1 MKFNQVLSGAFVAAL
16 FAVISMPVSADII
29 FDFADADQ
37 TGPINNGRIGT
48 TINGVNIAD
57 GTDSSLTLT
66 TEDVIDGALSLRN
79 GDTGIAA
86 RRGGQ
91 PALGITDNHFDP
103 NESYVFS
110 LSQDATLTTIVLDS
124 FSNGNNFTVSSGGTT
139 IALTD
144 LAGLNNS
151 ATGFAGLDVIAGE
164 DVTFTF
170 VGSGPGLVRV
180 ANFEV
185 ELASASVPEP
195 SSLALIALGS
205 VGMIA
210 RRRRA

>member
-37 TGPINNGRIGT
+37 TGPINNGPIGT

-66 TEDVIDGALSLRN
+66 TEDVIDGGLSLRN

-139 IALTD
+139 IAL
-144 LAGLNNS
+144 AGLNNS

-170 VGSGPGLVRV
+170 VGGGPGLVRV

-185 ELASASVPEP
+185 ELASVPEP

>member
-29 FDFADADQ
+29 FDFADAVQ
-37 TGPINNGRIGT
+37 TGPINNGPIGT

-66 TEDVIDGALSLRN
+66 TEDVIDGMLSLRN
-79 GDTGIAA
+79 GDTGISA

-124 FSNGNNFTVSSGGTT
+124 FSDGNNFTVSSGETT
-139 IALTD
+139 IAL
-144 LAGLNNS
+144 AALNNS
-151 ATGFAGLDVIAGE
+151 DTGFAGLDVIAGE

-185 ELASASVPEP
+185 ELASVPEP

>member
-29 FDFADADQ
+29 FDFADAVQ
-37 TGPINNGRIGT
+37 TGPINNGPIGT

-66 TEDVIDGALSLRN
+66 TQDVIDGALSLRN

-124 FSNGNNFTVSSGGTT
+124 FSDGNNFTVSSGGTT
-139 IALTD
+139 IG

-170 VGSGPGLVRV
+170 VGGGPGLVRV

-185 ELASASVPEP
+185 ELASVPEP

>member
-16 FAVISMPVSADII
+16 FAVISMPVSAEII
-29 FDFADADQ
+29 FDFADAVQ
-37 TGPINNGRIGT
+37 TGPINNGPIGT

-66 TEDVIDGALSLRN
+66 TQDVIDGALSLRN

-124 FSNGNNFTVSSGGTT
+124 FSDGNNFTVSSGGTT
-139 IALTD
+139 IG

-170 VGSGPGLVRV
+170 VGGGPGLVRV

-185 ELASASVPEP
+185 ELASVPEP

>member
-37 TGPINNGRIGT
+37 TGPIDNGGIGT

-66 TEDVIDGALSLRN
+66 TEDVIDGGLSLRN

-91 PALGITDNHFDP
+91 PALGITDNHFDA

-124 FSNGNNFTVSSGGTT
+124 FSDGNNFTVSSGETT
-139 IALTD
+139 IAL
-144 LAGLNNS
+144 AALNNS
-151 ATGFAGLDVIAGE
+151 DTGFAGLDVIAGE

-185 ELASASVPEP
+185 ELASVPEP

>member
-1 MKFNQVLSGAFVAAL
+1 MKFKQVLSGAFVAAL

-37 TGPINNGRIGT
+37 TGPINNGPIGT

-124 FSNGNNFTVSSGGTT
+124 FSDGNNFTVSSGGTT
-139 IALTD
+139 IA

-185 ELASASVPEP
+185 ELASVPEP

>member
-16 FAVISMPVSADII
+16 FAVISMPVSAEII
-29 FDFADADQ
+29 FDFADAVQ
-37 TGPINNGRIGT
+37 TGPIDNGPIGT

-66 TEDVIDGALSLRN
+66 TEDVIDGMLSLRN
-79 GDTGIAA
+79 GDTGISA

-124 FSNGNNFTVSSGGTT
+124 FSTGNNFTVSSGETT
-139 IALTD
+139 IAL
-144 LAGLNNS
+144 AALNNS
-151 ATGFAGLDVIAGE
+151 DTGFAGLDVIAGE

-170 VGSGPGLVRV
+170 VGGGPGLVRV

-185 ELASASVPEP
+185 ELASVPEP

>member
-1 MKFNQVLSGAFVAAL
+1 MKFKQVLSGAFVAAL

-29 FDFADADQ
+29 FDFADAGQ
-37 TGPINNGRIGT
+37 TGPINNGPIGT
-48 TINGVNIAD
+48 TINGVNTAD

-66 TEDVIDGALSLRN
+66 TQDVIDGALSLRN

-124 FSNGNNFTVSSGGTT
+124 FSAGNNFTVSSGGTT
-139 IALTD
+139 IG

-170 VGSGPGLVRV
+170 VSGGPALVRV

>member
-29 FDFADADQ
+29 FDFADAVQ
-37 TGPINNGRIGT
+37 TGPINNGPIGT

-79 GDTGIAA
+79 GDTGISA

-124 FSNGNNFTVSSGGTT
+124 FSDGNNFTVSSGGTT
-139 IALTD
+139 IG

-170 VGSGPGLVRV
+170 VGSGPSLVRV

-185 ELASASVPEP
+185 ELASVPEP

>member
-29 FDFADADQ
+29 FDFADAVQ
-37 TGPINNGRIGT
+37 TGPINNGPIGT

-66 TEDVIDGALSLRN
+66 TEDVIDGMLSLRN
-79 GDTGIAA
+79 GDTGISA

-124 FSNGNNFTVSSGGTT
+124 FSDGNNFTVSSGGTT
-139 IALTD
+139 IG

-170 VGSGPGLVRV
+170 VGGGPGLVRV

-185 ELASASVPEP
+185 ELASVPEP

>member
-1 MKFNQVLSGAFVAAL
+1 MKFKQVLSGAFVAAL

-37 TGPINNGRIGT
+37 TGPINNGPIGT

-124 FSNGNNFTVSSGGTT
+124 FSDGNNFTVSSGGTT
-139 IALTD
+139 IG

-170 VGSGPGLVRV
+170 VGGGPALVRV

>member
-37 TGPINNGRIGT
+37 TGPIDNGGIGT

-66 TEDVIDGALSLRN
+66 TEDVIDGGLSLRN

-91 PALGITDNHFDP
+91 PALGITDNHFDA

-124 FSNGNNFTVSSGGTT
+124 FSDGNNFTVSSGGTT
-139 IALTD
+139 IG

-170 VGSGPGLVRV
+170 VGGGPGLVRV

-185 ELASASVPEP
+185 ELASVPEP

>member
-29 FDFADADQ
+29 FDFADAVQ
-37 TGPINNGRIGT
+37 TGPINNGPIGT

-66 TEDVIDGALSLRN
+66 TEDVIDGGLSLRN

-139 IALTD
+139 IAL
-144 LAGLNNS
+144 AGLNNS

-170 VGSGPGLVRV
+170 VGGGPGLVRV

-185 ELASASVPEP
+185 ELASVPEP

>member
-29 FDFADADQ
+29 FDFADAVQ
-37 TGPINNGRIGT
+37 TGPINNGPIGT

-66 TEDVIDGALSLRN
+66 TQDVIDGALSLRD

-124 FSNGNNFTVSSGGTT
+124 FSTGNNFTVSSGGTT
-139 IALTD
+139 IA

-170 VGSGPGLVRV
+170 VGGGPGLVRV

-185 ELASASVPEP
+185 ELASVPEP

>member
-16 FAVISMPVSADII
+16 FAVISMPVSAEII
-29 FDFADADQ
+29 FDFADAVQ
-37 TGPINNGRIGT
+37 TGPINNGPIGT

-66 TEDVIDGALSLRN
+66 TQDVIDGALSLRD

-124 FSNGNNFTVSSGGTT
+124 FSTGNNFTVSSGGTT
-139 IALTD
+139 IA

-185 ELASASVPEP
+185 ELASVPEP

>member
-1 MKFNQVLSGAFVAAL
+1 MKFKQVLSGAFVAAL
-16 FAVISMPVSADII
+16 FAVISMPVSAEII
-29 FDFADADQ
+29 FDFADAVQ
-37 TGPINNGRIGT
+37 TGPINNGPIGT

-66 TEDVIDGALSLRN
+66 TQDVIDGALSLRN

-124 FSNGNNFTVSSGGTT
+124 FSTGNNFTVSSGGTT
-139 IALTD
+139 IA

-170 VGSGPGLVRV
+170 VGGGPGLVRV

-185 ELASASVPEP
+185 ELASVPEP

>member
-37 TGPINNGRIGT
+37 TGPIDNGGIGT

-66 TEDVIDGALSLRN
+66 TEDVIDGMLSLRN
-79 GDTGIAA
+79 GDTGISA

-91 PALGITDNHFDP
+91 PALGITDNHFDA

-124 FSNGNNFTVSSGGTT
+124 FSDGNNFTVSSGGTT
-139 IALTD
+139 IG

-170 VGSGPGLVRV
+170 VGGGPGLVRV

-185 ELASASVPEP
+185 ELASVPEP

>member
-1 MKFNQVLSGAFVAAL
+1 MKFKQVLSGAFVAAL

-37 TGPINNGRIGT
+37 TGPIDNGGIGT

-79 GDTGIAA
+79 GDTGISA

-124 FSNGNNFTVSSGGTT
+124 FSDGNNFTVSSGGTT
-139 IALTD
+139 IG

-170 VGSGPGLVRV
+170 VGGGPALVRV

>member
-37 TGPINNGRIGT
+37 TGPIDNGGIGT

-66 TEDVIDGALSLRN
+66 TEDVIDGMLSLRN

-124 FSNGNNFTVSSGGTT
+124 FSDGNNFTVSSGETT
-139 IALTD
+139 IAL
-144 LAGLNNS
+144 AALNNS
-151 ATGFAGLDVIAGE
+151 DTGFAGLDVIAGE

-185 ELASASVPEP
+185 ELASVPEP

>member
-37 TGPINNGRIGT
+37 TGPINNGPIGT

-66 TEDVIDGALSLRN
+66 TEDVIDGMLSLRN
-79 GDTGIAA
+79 GDTGISA

-124 FSNGNNFTVSSGGTT
+124 FSVGNNFTVSSGETT
-139 IALTD
+139 IAL
-144 LAGLNNS
+144 AALNNS
-151 ATGFAGLDVIAGE
+151 DTGFAGLDVIAGE

-170 VGSGPGLVRV
+170 VGSGPSLVRV

-185 ELASASVPEP
+185 ELASVPEP

>member
-1 MKFNQVLSGAFVAAL
+1 MKFKQVLSGAFVAAL

-29 FDFADADQ
+29 FDFADAGQ
-37 TGPINNGRIGT
+37 TGPINNGPIGT

-66 TEDVIDGALSLRN
+66 TQDVIDGALSLRN

-124 FSNGNNFTVSSGGTT
+124 FSAGNNFTVSSGGTT
-139 IALTD
+139 IG

-151 ATGFAGLDVIAGE
+151 DTGFAGLDVIAGE

-170 VGSGPGLVRV
+170 VGGGPALVRV

>member
-16 FAVISMPVSADII
+16 FAVISMPVSAEII
-29 FDFADADQ
+29 FDFADAVQ
-37 TGPINNGRIGT
+37 TGPIDNGPIGT

-66 TEDVIDGALSLRN
+66 TEDVIDGGLSLRN

-124 FSNGNNFTVSSGGTT
+124 FSTGNNFTVSSGETT
-139 IALTD
+139 IAL
-144 LAGLNNS
+144 AALNNS
-151 ATGFAGLDVIAGE
+151 DTGFAGLDVIAGE

-170 VGSGPGLVRV
+170 VGGGPGLVRV

-185 ELASASVPEP
+185 ELASVPEP

>member
-29 FDFADADQ
+29 FDFADAVQ
-37 TGPINNGRIGT
+37 TGPINNGPIGT

-66 TEDVIDGALSLRN
+66 TEDVIDGRLSLRN
-79 GDTGIAA
+79 GDTGISA

-91 PALGITDNHFDP
+91 PALGITDNHFDA

-139 IALTD
+139 IAL
-144 LAGLNNS
+144 AGLNNS

-170 VGSGPGLVRV
+170 VGGGPGLVRV

-185 ELASASVPEP
+185 ELASVPEP

>member
-1 MKFNQVLSGAFVAAL
+1 MKFKQVLSGAFVAAL

-37 TGPINNGRIGT
+37 TGPINNGPIGT

-124 FSNGNNFTVSSGGTT
+124 FSDGNNFTVSSGGTT
-139 IALTD
+139 IA

-170 VGSGPGLVRV
+170 VGSGPALVRV

-185 ELASASVPEP
+185 ELASVPEP

>member
-37 TGPINNGRIGT
+37 TGPIDNGGIGT

-66 TEDVIDGALSLRN
+66 TEDVIDGMLSLRN
-79 GDTGIAA
+79 GDTGISA

-124 FSNGNNFTVSSGGTT
+124 FSDGNNFTVSSGGTT
-139 IALTD
+139 IG

-170 VGSGPGLVRV
+170 VGGGPGLVRV

-185 ELASASVPEP
+185 ELASVPEP

>member
-1 MKFNQVLSGAFVAAL
+1 M
-16 FAVISMPVSADII
+16 
-29 FDFADADQ
+29 
-37 TGPINNGRIGT
+37 
-48 TINGVNIAD
+48 
-57 GTDSSLTLT
+57 
-66 TEDVIDGALSLRN
+66 
-79 GDTGIAA
+79 
-86 RRGGQ
+86 
-91 PALGITDNHFDP
+91 
-103 NESYVFS
+103 FS

-124 FSNGNNFTVSSGGTT
+124 FSDGNNFTVSSGGTT
-139 IALTD
+139 IG

-170 VGSGPGLVRV
+170 VGGGPGLVRV

-185 ELASASVPEP
+185 ELASVPEP

>member
-1 MKFNQVLSGAFVAAL
+1 MKFKQVLSGAFVAAL

-29 FDFADADQ
+29 FDFADAVQ
-37 TGPINNGRIGT
+37 TGPINNGPIGT

-124 FSNGNNFTVSSGGTT
+124 FSDGNNFTVSSGGTT
-139 IALTD
+139 IA

-170 VGSGPGLVRV
+170 VGDGPGLVRV

-185 ELASASVPEP
+185 ELASVPEP

-210 RRRRA
+210 RRLRA

>member
-37 TGPINNGRIGT
+37 TGPINNGGIGT

-66 TEDVIDGALSLRN
+66 TQDVIDGALSLRN

-139 IALTD
+139 IAL
-144 LAGLNNS
+144 AGLNNS

-185 ELASASVPEP
+185 ELASVPEP

>member
-37 TGPINNGRIGT
+37 TGPINNGGIGT

-66 TEDVIDGALSLRN
+66 TEDVIDGGLSLRN

-124 FSNGNNFTVSSGGTT
+124 FSDGNNFTVSSGGTT
-139 IALTD
+139 IA

-185 ELASASVPEP
+185 ELASVPEP

-205 VGMIA
+205 IGMIA

>member
-29 FDFADADQ
+29 FDFADAVQ
-37 TGPINNGRIGT
+37 TGPINNGPIGT

-66 TEDVIDGALSLRN
+66 TQDVIDGALSLRD

-124 FSNGNNFTVSSGGTT
+124 FSVGNNFTVSSGETT
-139 IALTD
+139 IAL
-144 LAGLNNS
+144 AALNNS
-151 ATGFAGLDVIAGE
+151 DTGFAGLDVIAGE

-170 VGSGPGLVRV
+170 VGSGPSLVRV

-185 ELASASVPEP
+185 ELASVPEP

>member
-29 FDFADADQ
+29 FDFADAVQ
-37 TGPINNGRIGT
+37 TGPINNGPIGT

-79 GDTGIAA
+79 GDTGISA

-124 FSNGNNFTVSSGGTT
+124 FSDGNNFTVSSGGTT
-139 IALTD
+139 IA

-170 VGSGPGLVRV
+170 VGGGPGLVRV

-185 ELASASVPEP
+185 ELASVPEP

>member
-37 TGPINNGRIGT
+37 TGPINNGPIGT

-103 NESYVFS
+103 NGSYVFS

-124 FSNGNNFTVSSGGTT
+124 FSDGNNFTVSSGGTT
-139 IALTD
+139 IG

-170 VGSGPGLVRV
+170 VGGGPALVRV

>member
-37 TGPINNGRIGT
+37 TGPIDNGGIGT

-91 PALGITDNHFDP
+91 PALGITDNHFDA

-124 FSNGNNFTVSSGGTT
+124 FSDGNNFTVSSGGTT
-139 IALTD
+139 IG

-170 VGSGPGLVRV
+170 VGGGPTLVRV

-185 ELASASVPEP
+185 ELASVPEP

>member
-37 TGPINNGRIGT
+37 TGPINNGPIGT
-48 TINGVNIAD
+48 TINGVNTAD

-66 TEDVIDGALSLRN
+66 TQDVIDGALSLRN

-91 PALGITDNHFDP
+91 PALGITDNHFDA

-139 IALTD
+139 IAL
-144 LAGLNNS
+144 AGLNNS

-170 VGSGPGLVRV
+170 VGGGPGLVRV

-185 ELASASVPEP
+185 ELASVPEP

>member
-37 TGPINNGRIGT
+37 TGPINNGPIGT

-66 TEDVIDGALSLRN
+66 TQDVIDGALSLRN

-124 FSNGNNFTVSSGGTT
+124 FSTGNNFTVSSGGTT
-139 IALTD
+139 IA

-170 VGSGPGLVRV
+170 VGGGPGLVRV

-185 ELASASVPEP
+185 ELASVPEP

>member
-37 TGPINNGRIGT
+37 TGPIDNGGIGT

-79 GDTGIAA
+79 GDTGISA

-91 PALGITDNHFDP
+91 PALGITDNHFDA

-139 IALTD
+139 IAL
-144 LAGLNNS
+144 AGLNNS

-170 VGSGPGLVRV
+170 VGGGPGLVRV

-185 ELASASVPEP
+185 ELASVPEP

>member
-37 TGPINNGRIGT
+37 TGPIDNGGIGT

-79 GDTGIAA
+79 GDTGISA

-91 PALGITDNHFDP
+91 PALGITDNHFDA

-124 FSNGNNFTVSSGGTT
+124 FSDGNNFTVSSGGTT
-139 IALTD
+139 IG

-170 VGSGPGLVRV
+170 VGGGPGLVRV

-185 ELASASVPEP
+185 ELASVPEP

-205 VGMIA
+205 VCMIA

>member
-37 TGPINNGRIGT
+37 TGPIDNGGIGT

-79 GDTGIAA
+79 GDTGISA

-124 FSNGNNFTVSSGGTT
+124 FSDGNNFTVSSGGTT
-139 IALTD
+139 IG

-151 ATGFAGLDVIAGE
+151 ATGFAGLDVITGE

-170 VGSGPGLVRV
+170 VGGGPGLVRV

-185 ELASASVPEP
+185 ELASVPEP

>member
-16 FAVISMPVSADII
+16 FAVISMPVSAEII
-29 FDFADADQ
+29 FDFADAVQ
-37 TGPINNGRIGT
+37 TGPIDNGPIGT

-66 TEDVIDGALSLRN
+66 TEDVIDGMLSLRN

-139 IALTD
+139 IAL
-144 LAGLNNS
+144 AGLNNS

-170 VGSGPGLVRV
+170 VGGGPGLVRV

-185 ELASASVPEP
+185 ELASVPEP

>member
-37 TGPINNGRIGT
+37 TGPIDNGGIGT

-79 GDTGIAA
+79 GDTGISA

-91 PALGITDNHFDP
+91 PALGITDNHFDA

-124 FSNGNNFTVSSGGTT
+124 FSDGNNFTVSSGGTT
-139 IALTD
+139 IG

-170 VGSGPGLVRV
+170 VGGGPGLVRV

-185 ELASASVPEP
+185 ELASVPEP